1 MIPTLETERLILR
14 PFKAEDAQRVQLLAG
29 EKIIADMTENIPHPY
44 LDGMAEGWIGL
55 HDAWCKNRA
64 AVVFAIVIRESGELI
79 GAVSITQISGQSG
92 NLGYWI
98 GLPYWGQGYCTEASM
113 RILEFGF
120 NHYALSRIDARH
132 LSENPA
138 SGKVITKSGFQ
149 YVSDDVV
156 AEPGV
161 KYYKL
166 ERQEWLCISK
176 PLQAGLRVQQLW

>member
-1 MIPTLETERLILR
+1 MIPTLETKRLILR
-14 PFKAEDAQRVQLLAG
+14 PFNAEDAPGVQLLAG

-44 LDGMAEGWIGL
+44 LDGMAEEWIGL
-55 HDAWCKNRA
+55 HDVWCKSGT

-132 LSENPA
+132 LAGNPA
-138 SGKVITKSGFQ
+138 SGRVITKSGFQ
-149 YVSDDVV
+149 YLRDDVG

-166 ERQEWLCISK
+166 ERQEWLCKNKNLS
-176 PLQAGLRVQQLW
+176 